1 MRVEAVTPGKRTV
14 WHPAHRLVTVPGGGH
29 GCRGRSQHCPS
40 PCRKGP
46 SAQVRIGA
54 GSPAGAV
61 AGDRRRALVDLGVT
75 TGATWSRGHGPSR
88 PGAVGRA
95 GRIEYTEQPLAKRRS
110 RDVTGTG
117 DVARRQRPRF
127 SVRDQSGE
135 VVGSAA
141 SLPMPTASWSRLT
154 PSRRSCVIVGVLLR
168 TPCSPRW
175 MWVLSWDEATL
186 VDVLAADAGAVGAGD
201 TGPSGRIGFSP
212 TFGSSPSREGDHCEV
227 SVH

>member
-1 MRVEAVTPGKRTV
+1 MRRMRVESSLQGKGRCGIQRTGCDR
-14 WHPAHRLVTVPGGGH
+14 ARGGH

-95 GRIEYTEQPLAKRRS
+95 GRIEYTEQPLKRRS

-117 DVARRQRPRF
+117 DVARNSVPAV

-175 MWVLSWDEATL
+175 MWVSSWGRGHACRRARGGRGCGGGRGHGTERTHRF
-186 VDVLAADAGAVGAGD
+186 LAHLRVIAL
-201 TGPSGRIGFSP
+201 PRRRP
-212 TFGSSPSREGDHCEV
+212 L
-227 SVH
+227 